1 MDFDR
6 LLLKRQYRNKQGNRP
21 IIVCG
26 MDTETLAVG
35 PQAGKVQL
43 LAAETGEYIHPTSF
57 DDLMVFFLN
66 RNFRGKKLAFYNLQ
80 YDVQAVLKWMDIYP
94 IMKAEKPPIR
104 LNYWIATKG
113 GLKSNDSSF
122 KGELKRIMQGSNGR
136 RAKGFP
142 PGFIRKSSPWGMDT
156 LTDEAINEG
165 FIPTGSGDMDLFEAI
180 EADAA
185 GYPVYMRNAFD
196 WQLDMDFQEHIAEA
210 ASLNDQ
216 EVNPWLELWENGETE
231 YEGYEL
237 KLIPWKFFSI
247 RSIERK
253 RKVEF
258 VDVFQFFGMSL
269 NEAAK
274 RYLNRRKLNVD
285 AAHITDFTTPEVIAY
300 CVTDA
305 QLAGDLARFILE
317 LSDKHF
323 PDSPKS
329 LISKAGISEKH
340 FRQTCKIPTINT
352 LIDNN
357 QEMIKMAWLSFKGG
371 LFSAYRRGY
380 FPELYVYDINSAY
393 PAQMARLPDLSKGRF
408 VKGNGRPPQGPY
420 MGWMAVQ
427 VDVDGDLD
435 NSYVSPLS
443 LDVKD
448 RRLYPTG
455 TFTTWITLAEFEVIK
470 DQFWVKPLIG
480 VYWYPSRDLVFPF
493 RDEIERL
500 YKWKNSE
507 TDATLK
513 YFIKIVLNS
522 LYGKTIQKVPDRPTD
537 RFVTGNLFNPF
548 YAAYITAGTRLQL
561 FRAMCDMDY
570 DSLILVATD
579 SIMSKKR
586 LKLPLNDNGL
596 PLGKGLGEWDLQ
608 REGSGVVIG
617 SGVYSI
623 KDQQNEVHTRNR
635 GFKKTKNINFF
646 EIGTHFATT
655 IQIQV
660 KAHVTLARALIQ
672 GDYERMNLIYDDVR
686 DLNLNFDNRR
696 LWAGQ
701 FECARDILE
710 MDIPSL
716 PLDLNLLNIGV

>member
-1 MDFDR
+1 MDFDK
-6 LLLKRQYRNKQGNRP
+6 LLLKRQHRNEQANTP
-21 IIVCG
+21 IVVCG
-26 MDTETLAVG
+26 MDTETKAVG
-35 PQAGKVQL
+35 PEAGKVQL
-43 LAAETGEYIHPTSF
+43 LAAETGDFVHPTSF
-57 DDLMVFFLN
+57 DDLMCFFLQKK
-66 RNFRGKKLAFYNLQ
+66 FRGKKLAFYNLQ
-80 YDVQAVLKWMDIYP
+80 YDVQAVLKWMDIFP
-94 IMKAEKPPIR
+94 VMKAEKPPMR
-104 LNYWIATKG
+104 LNYWIATMG
-113 GLKSNDSSF
+113 GLRTNDVSF
-122 KGELKRIMQGSNGR
+122 KGELQRIMQGTNGR

-142 PGFIRKSSPWGMDT
+142 PGFLRKDSSWGMDT
-156 LTDEAINEG
+156 LADEAINDG
-165 FIPTGSGDMDLFEAI
+165 FIPTGAQDVDLFEAI
-180 EADAA
+180 QADAT
-185 GYPVYMRNAFD
+185 GYPVYKRNAFD
-196 WQLDMDFQEHIAEA
+196 WQCDFDFQEHIAEY
-210 ASLNDQ
+210 Q
-216 EVNPWLELWENGETE
+216 EQEPNPWLDLWDLGETV

-258 VDVFQFFGMSL
+258 VDIFQFFGMSL
-269 NEAAK
+269 NEASK

-285 AAHITDFTTPEVIAY
+285 ASNITDFKEQKVIDY
-300 CVTDA
+300 CIYDA
-305 QLAGDLARFILE
+305 KLAGDLGRFILE
-317 LSDKHF
+317 LSTMHF
-323 PDSPKS
+323 PNSPQS

-340 FRQTCKIPTINT
+340 FRQVCKIPTINN

-393 PAQMARLPDLSKGRF
+393 PAQMACLPDLSKGRF

-420 MGWMAVQ
+420 MGWLAVQ

-435 NSYVSPLS
+435 QSYVSPLA
-443 LDVKD
+443 LDVKN
-448 RRLYPTG
+448 RRLYPSG
-455 TFTTWITLAEFEVIK
+455 TFTTWITLAEFEAIR

-480 VYWYPSRDLVFPF
+480 VYWYPSGDLVFPF
-493 RDEIERL
+493 KDEIERL

-537 RFVTGNLFNPF
+537 KFKTGNLFNPF

-561 FRAMCDMDY
+561 FETMVEMKY
-570 DSLILVATD
+570 DDLVLVATD

-586 LKLPLNDNGL
+586 LKLPLNGN
-596 PLGKGLGEWDLQ
+596 LGEWDLQ

-617 SGVYSI
+617 SGVYSL
-623 KDQQNEVHTRNR
+623 KDQENEVVTRNR
-635 GFKKTKNINFF
+635 GFKKTKKINFF
-646 EIGTHFATT
+646 EVGTEIAPI

-672 GDYERMNLIYDDVR
+672 GDYERMNLIYDTVR
-686 DLNLNFDNRR
+686 DLNLNFDDRR
-696 LWAGQ
+696 LWAGK
-701 FECARDILE
+701 FEKARDILD

-716 PLDLNLLNIGV
+716 PLDLNLLTAMGG